1 MSASPT
7 KRLKEQRRREQ
18 QRDKDERRRQR
29 REASRK
35 GGDRSETVDPDIA
48 GIVPGPQP
56 AEEDLPH

>member
-1 MSASPT
+1 MSTSGT

-29 REASRK
+29 RLAARASHVS
-35 GGDRSETVDPDIA
+35 GAQSDPDIE

-56 AEEDLPH
+56 QPEEQ